1 MNMAF
6 RSLAGAAVLFALAVT
21 DANLAHAQKDA
32 TSKSRGEHSVPFWS
46 SKASSRRITHARDY
60 ARDFHGYIVA
70 NPKPDPAVMKEV
82 TAEIGR
88 NLEEAKG
95 HLGRLKK
102 DFADDKDAVA
112 GIEALEKQ
120 LAAAFDQHTMLGAC
134 CEKEDFDAIE
144 TMECCSD
151 LTTQLDKILIGHDEL
166 MRKLARKA
174 GVPAPTGAKSKG
186 KTNAP

>member
-1 MNMAF
+1 MFVKRLVLAAF
-6 RSLAGAAVLFALAVT
+6 TIAASTAVF
-21 DANLAHAQKDA
+21 DGNVFGQKDA
-32 TSKSRGEHSVPFWS
+32 GAKIRGEQSVPFWS

-70 NPKPDPAVMKEV
+70 NPKPSPAVVKEA
-82 TAEIGR
+82 TTEIGN
-88 NLEEAKG
+88 NLAEAQK
-95 HLGRLKK
+95 HLGQLKK

-120 LAAAFDQHTMLGAC
+120 LTAAFEQHKMLGAC
-134 CEKEDFDAIE
+134 CEKATFDAIE

-151 LTTQLDKILIGHDEL
+151 LATQLDKLLVNHDEL

-174 GVPAPTGAKSKG
+174 AAPAPTVTKG
-186 KTNAP
+186 KAP

>member
-1 MNMAF
+1 MNIAF
-6 RSLAGAAVLFALAVT
+6 RSLVGAAILFALAVT
-21 DANLAHAQKDA
+21 DAEVAHAQKDA

-88 NLEEAKG
+88 NLDEAKG

-120 LAAAFDQHTMLGAC
+120 LAAAFEQHTMLGAC
-134 CEKEDFDAIE
+134 CEKADFDAIE

-151 LTTQLDKILIGHDEL
+151 LTTQLDTILISHDEL

-174 GVPAPTGAKSKG
+174 GVPAPMGTKAKG
-186 KTNAP
+186 KAKTP

>member
-1 MNMAF
+1 MSRNRIVLVTFTAAVFMTL
-6 RSLAGAAVLFALAVT
+6 LAGSEVL
-21 DANLAHAQKDA
+21 AQKDA

-70 NPKPDPAVMKEV
+70 NPKPTPAVVKEA
-82 TAEIGR
+82 TTEIGH
-88 NLEEAKG
+88 NLAEAQK
-95 HLGRLKK
+95 HLGQLKK
-102 DFADDKDAVA
+102 DFADDKEAVS

-120 LAAAFDQHTMLGAC
+120 LAAAFEQHKMLGAC
-134 CEKEDFDAIE
+134 CEKADFEAIE

-151 LTTQLDKILIGHDEL
+151 LATQLDKLLVSHDEL

-174 GVPAPTGAKSKG
+174 ATTAPAGSKAK
-186 KTNAP
+186 AP